1 MKIIDIFIVFV
12 IITAASGC
20 LGQKPTETPAPV
32 ETPIS
37 STGTDLAGSPE
48 YTIAY
53 LSDGRPGKE
62 KSNSERN
69 LTIDFNQII
78 PQSPTKRVD
87 AVVMLGDM
95 DTIEKTSRAYAE
107 STARNIPVFYEIGNH
122 ELENKADLPKIRKL
136 FTSYTFNPLSGPDGS
151 KETTYSFNVGEMH
164 IVVLNEYWDGN
175 NNGVCDWKTP
185 SGGINAD
192 DSCFKYND
200 ADGGYIPE
208 ALFNWLEND
217 LDRNTK
223 KWTIVTGHEPL
234 YPGKRH
240 VGDSLDKD
248 KENRDKLEK
257 LFVSKNVSA
266 FIGAHTHNSGVVTKD
281 NIFHIDAGV
290 CGIQTLL
297 GSGDSFASIIYTTVD
312 PDGHFK
318 IIHARENPTWMNSKN
333 NIYSK

>member
-1 MKIIDIFIVFV
+1 MKIIDILIVFV
-12 IITAASGC
+12 IIAASGC
-20 LGQKPTETPAPV
+20 LGQKPTETSAPV
-32 ETPIS
+32 ETPIF
-37 STGTDLAGSPE
+37 STGTDSAGSPE

-62 KSNSERN
+62 KSKSERN

-87 AVVMLGDM
+87 AVIMLGDM
-95 DTIEKTSRAYAE
+95 DTIEKTSRAYAD

-122 ELENKADLPKIRKL
+122 ELENKADLLKIREL
-136 FTSYTFNPLSGPDGS
+136 FTSYPFNPLPGPDGS
-151 KETTYSFNVGEMH
+151 KDTTYSFNVGDMH

-200 ADGGYIPE
+200 ADGGFIPD
-208 ALFNWLEND
+208 ALFKWLEND

-281 NIFHIDAGV
+281 NIFHVDAGV

-297 GSGDSFASIIYTTVD
+297 GSGDSFASIIYATVD

-318 IIHARENPTWMNSKN
+318 IIHARENPTWVTPKN
-333 NIYSK
+333 NNYSK

>member
-1 MKIIDIFIVFV
+1 MKIIDILIVFV
-12 IITAASGC
+12 IIAAASGC
-20 LGQKPTETPAPV
+20 LSKEPAQTPAPVNPV
-32 ETPIS
+32 ETPIF
-37 STGTDLAGSPE
+37 STGTYSAGGTE

-87 AVVMLGDM
+87 AVIMLGDM

-122 ELENKADLPKIRKL
+122 ELENKADLPKIKKL
-136 FTSYTFNPLSGPDGS
+136 FTSYPFNPLPGPDGS
-151 KETTYSFNVGEMH
+151 KDTTYSFNIGDMH
-164 IVVLNEYWDGN
+164 IVV
-175 NNGVCDWKTP
+175 
-185 SGGINAD
+185 
-192 DSCFKYND
+192 F
-200 ADGGYIPE
+200 IPD
-208 ALFNWLEND
+208 ALFKWLEND
-217 LDRNTK
+217 MDRNTK
-223 KWTIVTGHEPL
+223 NWTIVTGHEPL
-234 YPGKRH
+234 YPGGRH

-266 FIGAHTHNSGVVTKD
+266 FIGAHTHGSNVITKD
-281 NIFHIDAGV
+281 NLFHVDAGV
-290 CGIQTLL
+290 CGIQTVL

-312 PDGHFK
+312 PGGHFK
-318 IIHARENPTWMNSKN
+318 IIHARENPTWVTPKN
-333 NIYSK
+333 NIYSKK